1 MLFLHEVHQVRGAK
15 EDEFEAAY
23 RKGWMPTLASG
34 DDARLLWYSNHA
46 HGSGV
51 SYQVVT
57 VTAVRDGDAWERLA
71 RRIQNGDLQEWVLQT
86 DEMRHDVTGKLLL
99 ALPWSPMRDVDLSA
113 VPCDGTEHEPTMY
126 MEDTMWPF
134 EGRYLD
140 YVDASGSFYAKTLGE
155 HRDPSNPPFLEIQA
169 AWQPAFGSHV
179 RREVTLM
186 QRVLDSDR
194 LLGLLTREIPPEMRA
209 PGTWMHEALQLRDQ
223 WESKLL
229 RTAAW
234 SPLF

>member
-1 MLFLHEVHQVRGAK
+1 MLFLHEVHQVRGVK

-23 RKGWMPTLASG
+23 RKGWMPTLANG
-34 DDARLLWYSNHA
+34 EDARLLWYSNHT

-71 RRIQNGDLQEWVLQT
+71 RRIQNGDLQEWALET
-86 DEMRHDVTGKLLL
+86 DELRHDVTGKLLHP
-99 ALPWSPMRDVDLSA
+99 LPWSPMRDVDLSS
-113 VPCDGTEHEPTMY
+113 VPCDGAEHEPTVY
-126 MEDTMWPF
+126 MEDTMWPI

-140 YVDASGSFYAKTLGE
+140 YVEASGSFYAKTLDQE
-155 HRDPSNPPFLEIQA
+155 RDPSNPPFLEIQA

-186 QRVLDSDR
+186 QRILDSDR
-194 LLGLLTREIPPEMRA
+194 LLGLLMRDIPPEMRA
-209 PGTWMHEALQLRDQ
+209 PGTWMYEALQLRDQ

-229 RTAAW
+229 RTSTW